1 MIVKFKDF
9 KQEVDTL
16 IDKENIPLEDAIQ
29 VVVKR
34 YKEQMKETDDEVLRV
49 EVDETCKCQ

>member
-9 KQEVDTL
+9 KKEVDNL

-29 VVVKR
+29 VVINN
-34 YKEQMKETDDEVLRV
+34 YKEQMKETDDEILRV
-49 EVDETCKCQ
+49 EVY

>member
-9 KQEVDTL
+9 KKDVDNL

-29 VVVKR
+29 VVISN
-34 YKEQMKETDDEVLRV
+34 YKEQIKETDDEVLRID
-49 EVDETCKCQ
+49 VDEYDKG

>member
-9 KQEVDTL
+9 KKDVDTL

-29 VVVKR
+29 VVVSN

-49 EVDETCKCQ
+49 EVDETNRC